1 MPLINLIVILAV
13 VGLGLWLINRF
24 IPMQSTIK
32 SILNVVVIFVVAIW
46 VLSAFGFIGHHL
58 GTIRVG

>member
-1 MPLINLIVILAV
+1 MLAV